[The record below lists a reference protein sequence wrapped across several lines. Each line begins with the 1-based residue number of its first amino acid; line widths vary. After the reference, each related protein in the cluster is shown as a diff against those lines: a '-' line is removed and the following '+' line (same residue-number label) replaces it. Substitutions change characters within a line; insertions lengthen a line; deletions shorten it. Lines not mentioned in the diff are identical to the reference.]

1 MFLLVTAVLYIT
13 LHSNNNNH
21 NGNTSTT
28 THVFQ
33 PKPAQKRARFP
44 KYESPEFEQQ
54 CNWTIPSSTDREDPP
69 CSILVRPPVKSNE
82 GVADWASQITRGFMQ
97 ARQAGCKVI
106 FDYGVDVDIS
116 QVLEPFP
123 SVHSVLNWTVPH
135 EVKCNEHCQ
144 RSVSYRVGDWSGRP
158 NPKLVPYYRHFFTF
172 THDWYYRGDFPH
184 MPQVFPGFDIETGMA
199 CALGN
204 LFHLSPKAAQFE
216 PSLFTTLL
224 PSLQDPDALVIA
236 LYMRTNRADVMA
248 VNELKNES
256 VKEEVRG
263 KYNSTAES
271 FGEMAKCLEEQYLT
285 GLLEPG
291 IDIQKVVWIVLSDS
305 PEAKRTV
312 VEAFTNQDANGAI
325 PVEKQQFK
333 NRVIPRTVLMTGAR
347 GIHVRSFRKP
357 STDEFAEAFLDWFL
371 IGEVTSLLPINR
383 LRLVRRLPCAQIDP
397 FIVGPSAIVLYL

>member
-1 MFLLVTAVLYIT
+1 
-13 LHSNNNNH
+13 
-21 NGNTSTT
+21 
-28 THVFQ
+28 
-33 PKPAQKRARFP
+33 
-44 KYESPEFEQQ
+44 
-54 CNWTIPSSTDREDPP
+54 
-69 CSILVRPPVKSNE
+69 
-82 GVADWASQITRGFMQ
+82 
-97 ARQAGCKVI
+97 
-106 FDYGVDVDIS
+106 
-116 QVLEPFP
+116 
-123 SVHSVLNWTVPH
+123 
-135 EVKCNEHCQ
+135 
-144 RSVSYRVGDWSGRP
+144 
-158 NPKLVPYYRHFFTF
+158 
-172 THDWYYRGDFPH
+172 
-184 MPQVFPGFDIETGMA
+184 
-199 CALGN
+199 
-204 LFHLSPKAAQFE
+204 
-216 PSLFTTLL
+216 
-224 PSLQDPDALVIA
+224 
-236 LYMRTNRADVMA
+236 MRTNRADVMA